1 MRFLRLPDIEGP
13 GGRRLVA
20 VLAAALAVFQAGCAS
35 MLGGPSGTLGPPVE
49 VSRVALRVE
58 PLPVAVEFI
67 GVPGGKGQAATEGA
81 GRFFAQCAVAP
92 GGGGGGSFLAAAYML
107 WLAGCAVAAP
117 IAAGVAG
124 HKAMSADD
132 VTRSTA
138 LISDAMAVRR
148 MAEDLRRA
156 LLAAG
161 DRIAPGQIEPDGAAA
176 PLVLVVPKIAFIGR
190 GDSDGLLAFQLRVQ
204 ASVERAPGE
213 APVKTCSFSYPSE
226 RRSLAEWSA
235 DGGQG
240 VNAVLE
246 RAMPALAEA
255 ITECVF
261 LLYPFPYQGLPSGW
275 TWFSGLQAEYPKRS
289 GSFKDPYWATVDDLK
304 PTFRWQAFPRD
315 VDLAADRAT
324 MQRVRDVEYDLVIA
338 QWEDGGVNRVVY
350 RRSALA
356 ANAHQIETA
365 LDPATRYLWTVRAR
379 FRLDGRAY
387 VTAWAERGGL
397 ATGSDP
403 PARQSFTAPSEMSY
417 PFKTP

>member
-1 MRFLRLPDIEGP
+1 MRFLKLPDTEGP
-13 GGRRLVA
+13 GRRRVAA
-20 VLAAALAVFQAGCAS
+20 VLAVALAVFQAGCAS
-35 MLGGPSGTLGPPVE
+35 MLGGPSVTLGPPVE
-49 VSRVALRVE
+49 VNRVALRVE
-58 PLPVAVEFI
+58 PSPVAVEFI
-67 GVPGGKGQAATEGA
+67 GVPAGKGQAAAEGA
-81 GRFFAQCAVAP
+81 GRFFAQCLAAP
-92 GGGGGGSFLAAAYML
+92 GGGGGGTFVAAAYML

-124 HKAMSADD
+124 RQAMRADD

-138 LISDAMAVRR
+138 LISDATAMRSIAD
-148 MAEDLRRA
+148 DLRRA
-156 LLAAG
+156 LKEAAG
-161 DRIAPGQIEPDGAAA
+161 RIAPGQMDDDGGQG
-176 PLVLVVPKIAFIGR
+176 PMVLAIPKIAFTGR
-190 GDSDGLLAFQLRVQ
+190 GDSDGLLAFQLRAQ
-204 ASVERAPGE
+204 ASVVRTPGE
-213 APVKTCSFSYPSE
+213 AAVKTCDFSYPSE

-324 MQRVRDVEYDLVIA
+324 MERVRDVEYDLVIA
-338 QWEDGGVNRVVY
+338 RWDNGAVNRVVY

-365 LDPATRYLWTVRAR
+365 LEPATRYLWTVRAR

-397 ATGSDP
+397 ATGSEP

>member
-1 MRFLRLPDIEGP
+1 
-13 GGRRLVA
+13 
-20 VLAAALAVFQAGCAS
+20 
-35 MLGGPSGTLGPPVE
+35 MLGGPSGAIGPPVE
-49 VSRVALRVE
+49 VNRIALRVE
-58 PLPVAVEFI
+58 PSPVAVEFI
-67 GVPGGKGQAATEGA
+67 GVPAGKGQAAAEGA
-81 GRFFAQCAVAP
+81 GRFFAQCLAAP
-92 GGGGGGSFLAAAYML
+92 GGGGGGTFVAAAYML

-138 LISDAMAVRR
+138 LISDATAIRSI
-148 MAEDLRRA
+148 ADDLRRA
-156 LLAAG
+156 LKEAAG
-161 DRIAPGQIEPDGAAA
+161 RIAPGQMDDDGGQS
-176 PLVLVVPKIAFIGR
+176 PLVLAIPKIVFTGR
-190 GDSDGLLAFQLRVQ
+190 GDSDGLLAFQLRAQ
-204 ASVERAPGE
+204 AAVVRTPGE
-213 APVKTCSFSYPSE
+213 APVKTCDFSYPSE
-226 RRSLAEWSA
+226 WRTLGEWSA
-235 DGGQG
+235 DGGQR
-240 VNAVLE
+240 VSAVLE
-246 RAMPALAEA
+246 RAMPALAQA

-275 TWFSGLQAEYPKRS
+275 TWFSGLQAECPKRS
-289 GSFKDPYWATVDDLK
+289 GNIKDPYWATVDDLQ

-315 VDLAADRAT
+315 VDIAADRAT
-324 MQRVRDVEYDLVIA
+324 MERVRDVEYDLVIA
-338 QWEDGGVNRVVY
+338 QWDNGGVNRVVY

-356 ANAHQIETA
+356 SNAHQIETA
-365 LDPATRYLWTVRAR
+365 LEPAKRYLWTVRAR